1 MSTVKTNNV
10 QIGQSVTA
18 TNNFTWYQPSTPDG
32 TVRLGVGN
40 SGATSSDVV
49 TVNNSGNLG
58 LGVTPSASTIP
69 TLEIGTG
76 GFTFNQN
83 GQVIGDRKS
92 TRLNSSHT

>member
-49 TVNNSGNLG
+49 TVNSSGNVG
-58 LGVTPSASTIP
+58 
-69 TLEIGTG
+69 IGTSSPG
-76 GFTFNQN
+76 YK
-83 GQVIGDRKS
+83 DRKS
-92 TRLNSSHT
+92 TRLNSSHIPLSRMPSSA